1 MRKLLNIWLLLALF
15 LFSGNLFAQ
24 EEGDDPCVQKMDKD
38 SERLFKK
45 ARDFQK
51 NGKKAEAF
59 ELYDEIL
66 EEHPEYLDVNYYY
79 AFGLYSPLESN
90 NYHAIKKDKSDVKKA
105 LAAFNRMYAV
115 CPYYKPHC
123 NLYAARIAYF
133 NEMFSE
139 AIKFASVIVENP
151 DLFTKPSDSSKVA
164 EAQLLIRKARFYDN
178 ILNHPVPFDP
188 KPVAGISTQ
197 YDEYLGTIS
206 PDGTYFYFTRR
217 KEVPVQGAF
226 GSGDGETERREFFSY
241 STLKNGSFNTGAP
254 LPDPFNHSKSE
265 GSPTINITNDLLIF
279 TRLMPTTSSKGH
291 TYRNYDLYYSERI
304 GDEWTEPK
312 SLGSNINNPNT
323 WESQASLSSD
333 GRILFFASDRPGGF
347 GGSDIWYSER
357 NSDGSWR
364 KPINLGP
371 KINTEGNE
379 RSPFLHTDS
388 KTLYFS
394 SSGFDGIG
402 GQDIFFSKLDAKGKW
417 SDPVNIGYPI
427 NTENDEVDFFVSLD
441 GKTGYFSSNHY
452 GNNDWNIYEFEL
464 YEDARPHKM
473 LIVKGSVTA
482 DDDELEN
489 AVVEIRD
496 TAAKVIATGVVSSNN
511 KQYAV
516 ATEVP
521 KEDAAPLI
529 VTVKKEGH
537 SYDAQVITPEQI
549 TNEPIITK
557 DAEIK
562 AIETG
567 KVCDLK
573 DIYYETNSYQ
583 LTQASQVVVNLFVEF
598 LLDNPTV
605 KVEIQGHTDNIGNDN
620 DNLLLSERRA
630 KAVYDLVVSKGIPT
644 SRLRYKGYGESQPI
658 ADNNTAS
665 GRAKNRRTVFLIYEQ

>member
-1 MRKLLNIWLLLALF
+1 MRRLLSFWLLLVLLF
-15 LFSGNLFAQ
+15 TSVNLFAQ
-24 EEGDDPCVQKMDKD
+24 EEEDPCVQKMDKE
-38 SERLFKK
+38 SERIFKK
-45 ARDFQK
+45 ARDLQK
-51 NGKKAEAF
+51 SGKKAEAF

-66 EEHPEYLDVNYYY
+66 ENHPEYLEVNYYY
-79 AFGLYSPLESN
+79 AYGLYSPLVDN
-90 NYHAIKKDKSDVKKA
+90 NYHAIKKDKSDVTRA
-105 LAAFNRMYAV
+105 LAAFNRMYDV
-115 CPYYKPHC
+115 CPYYKIHC
-123 NLYAARIAYF
+123 NLYAARLAYF

-139 AIKFASVIVENP
+139 AIKFASVIVDNP
-151 DLFTKPSDSSKVA
+151 DLFTKITDTAKLS
-164 EAQLLIRKARFYDN
+164 EAQLIIRKARFYDN

-197 YDEYLGTIS
+197 YDEYLGTLS
-206 PDGTYFYFTRR
+206 PDGAYFYFTRR
-217 KEVPVQGAF
+217 KEVPVQNAF
-226 GSGDGETERREFFSY
+226 GAGDGETERREFFSQ
-241 STLKNGSFNTGAP
+241 SALKNGRFQTGAP

-279 TRLMPTTSSKGH
+279 TRLMPTNDSRGIV
-291 TYRNYDLYYSERI
+291 YQNYDLYYSERI

-333 GRILFFASDRPGGF
+333 GKILFFASDRPGGF
-347 GGSDIWYSER
+347 GGSDIWYSQR

-371 KINTEGNE
+371 KINTAGDE

-402 GQDIFFSKLDAKGKW
+402 GQDIYYSKLDAQGKW
-417 SDPVNIGYPI
+417 SDPVNIGFPI

-441 GKTGYFSSNHY
+441 GATGYFSSNQYENH
-452 GNNDWNIYEFEL
+452 DWNIYEFEL

-473 LIVKGSVTA
+473 LIVKGTVTA

-496 TAAKVIATGVVSSNN
+496 TAAKVIATGVVSNNN

-549 TNEPIITK
+549 ATQPIITK

-562 AIETG
+562 SIETG

-573 DIYYETNSYQ
+573 DIYYKTNSYE
-583 LTQASQVVVNLFVEF
+583 LTQASQVIINLFVEF
-598 LLDNPTV
+598 LRDNPTV
-605 KVEIQGHTDNIGNDN
+605 KVEIQGHTDDVGNDK
-620 DNLLLSERRA
+620 DNQILSEHRA
-630 KAVYDLVVSKGIPT
+630 KAVYDLVISKGIPAN
-644 SRLRYKGYGESQPI
+644 RLRYKGYGESQPI
-658 ADNNTAS
+658 ADNSTAV

>member
-1 MRKLLNIWLLLALF
+1 MRRLLSFWLLLAL
-15 LFSGNLFAQ
+15 LFSSVNLFAQ
-24 EEGDDPCVQKMDKD
+24 EEEDPCVQKMDKE
-38 SERLFKK
+38 SERIFKK
-45 ARDFQK
+45 ARDLQK
-51 NGKKAEAF
+51 SGKKAEAF

-66 EEHPEYLDVNYYY
+66 ENHPEYLEVNYYY
-79 AFGLYSPLESN
+79 AYGLYSPLADN
-90 NYHAIKKDKSDVKKA
+90 NYHAIKKDKSDVTRA
-105 LAAFNRMYAV
+105 LAAFNRMYNV
-115 CPYYKPHC
+115 CPYYKIHC
-123 NLYAARIAYF
+123 NLYAARLAYF

-139 AIKFASVIVENP
+139 AIKFASVIVDNP
-151 DLFTKPSDSSKVA
+151 DLFTKITDTAKLS
-164 EAQLLIRKARFYDN
+164 EAQLIIRKARFYNN

-197 YDEYLGTIS
+197 YDEYLGTLS
-206 PDGTYFYFTRR
+206 PDGAYFYFTRR
-217 KEVPVQGAF
+217 KEVPVQNAF
-226 GSGDGETERREFFSY
+226 GAGDGETERREFFSQ
-241 STLKNGSFNTGAP
+241 SAQKNGRFQTGAP

-279 TRLMPTTSSKGH
+279 TRLMPTNDSRGIV
-291 TYRNYDLYYSERI
+291 YQNYDLYYSERI

-333 GRILFFASDRPGGF
+333 GKILFFASDRPGGF
-347 GGSDIWYSER
+347 GGSDIWYSHR

-364 KPINLGP
+364 RPVNLGP
-371 KINTEGNE
+371 KINTAGDE

-402 GQDIFFSKLDAKGKW
+402 GQDIYYSKLDAQGKW
-417 SDPVNIGYPI
+417 SDPVNIGFPI
-427 NTENDEVDFFVSLD
+427 NTEHDEVDFFVSLD
-441 GKTGYFSSNHY
+441 GATGYFSSNQYENH
-452 GNNDWNIYEFEL
+452 DWNIYEFEL

-473 LIVKGSVTA
+473 LIVKGTVTA

-496 TAAKVIATGVVSSNN
+496 TAAKVIATGVVSNNN

-549 TNEPIITK
+549 ATQPIITK

-562 AIETG
+562 SIETG

-573 DIYYETNSYQ
+573 DIY
-583 LTQASQVVVNLFVEF
+583 
-598 LLDNPTV
+598 
-605 KVEIQGHTDNIGNDN
+605 
-620 DNLLLSERRA
+620 
-630 KAVYDLVVSKGIPT
+630 
-644 SRLRYKGYGESQPI
+644 
-658 ADNNTAS
+658 
-665 GRAKNRRTVFLIYEQ
+665 

>member
-1 MRKLLNIWLLLALF
+1 M
-15 LFSGNLFAQ
+15 Q
-24 EEGDDPCVQKMDKD
+24 TMDKA
-38 SERLFKK
+38 SEKLFKK
-45 ARDFQK
+45 AREFQK
-51 NGKKAEAF
+51 SGKKAEAF

-66 EEHPEYLDVNYYY
+66 EDHPEYLEVNYYY
-79 AFGLYSPLESN
+79 AFGLYSPLVDN
-90 NYHAIKKDKSDVKKA
+90 NYRAIKADKSDVKRA
-105 LAAFNRMYAV
+105 LAAFNRMYNV
-115 CPYYKPHC
+115 CPYYKVHC

-151 DLFTKPSDSSKVA
+151 DLFTKATDTAKLA
-164 EAQLLIRKARFYDN
+164 EAQLIIRKARFYDN

-188 KPVAGISTQ
+188 KPVSGISTK
-197 YDEYLGTIS
+197 YDEYLGTLS
-206 PDGTYFYFTRR
+206 PDGSLFYFTRR
-217 KEVPVQGAF
+217 KEVPVQNAF
-226 GSGDGETERREFFSY
+226 GASDGETERREFFSQ
-241 STLKNGSFNTGAP
+241 SSLKNGQFQTGAP

-279 TRLMPTTSSKGH
+279 TRLMPTNDSRGVV
-291 TYRNYDLYYSERI
+291 YQNYDLYYSERI

-347 GGSDIWYSER
+347 GGSDIWYSQR

-402 GQDIFFSKLDAKGKW
+402 GQDIFFSKLDPNGKW

-452 GNNDWNIYEFEL
+452 GNKDWNIYEFEL

-496 TAAKVIATGVVSSNN
+496 TSAKVIATGVVSSNN

-537 SYDAQVITPEQI
+537 SFDAQVITAEQVA
-549 TNEPIITK
+549 TQPIITK

-573 DIYYETNSYQ
+573 DIYYQTNSYT
-583 LTQASQVVVNLFVEF
+583 LTQASQVIINLFVEF
-598 LLDNPTV
+598 LRDNPTV
-605 KVEIQGHTDNIGNDN
+605 KVEIQGHTDDVGNDK
-620 DNLLLSERRA
+620 DNQILSERRA
-630 KAVYDLVVSKGIPT
+630 KAVYDLVISKGV
-644 SRLRYKGYGESQPI
+644 SADRLRYKGYGESQPI
-658 ADNNTAS
+658 ADNSTAA

>member
-1 MRKLLNIWLLLALF
+1 MSRFLNFWLLLAF
-15 LFSGNLFAQ
+15 LISFGNLYAQ
-24 EEGDDPCVQKMDKD
+24 EDEDPCVQKMDKE
-38 SERLFKK
+38 SEKLYKK
-45 ARDFQK
+45 ARDYHK
-51 NGKKAEAF
+51 NGKKEDAYV
-59 ELYDEIL
+59 LYEEIL
-66 EEHPEYLDVNYYY
+66 DAHPEYLEVNYYY
-79 AFGLYSPLESN
+79 ALGLYNPLEAN
-90 NYHAIKKDKSDVKKA
+90 NYHSQRKDKSDVTKA
-105 LAAFNRMYAV
+105 LAAFNRMYDV
-115 CPYYKPHC
+115 CPFYKVHC
-123 NLYAARIAYF
+123 NLYAARLAYF
-133 NEMFSE
+133 NEIFPD

-151 DLFTKPSDSSKVA
+151 DLFLAPKDTAKLS
-164 EAQLLIRKARFYDN
+164 EAKLIIRKARFYDN

-197 YDEYLGTIS
+197 YDEYLGTLS
-206 PDGTYFYFTRR
+206 PDGAYFYFTRR
-217 KEVPVQGAF
+217 REVPVQHTF
-226 GSGDGETERREFFSY
+226 GSGDGETERREFFSR
-241 STLKNGSFNTGAP
+241 SVVKNGQFQTGEP

-279 TRLMPTTSSKGH
+279 TRLMPTNDTRGNV
-291 TYRNYDLYYSERI
+291 YQNFDLYYSERI
-304 GDEWTEPK
+304 GDEWSEPK
-312 SLGSNINNPNT
+312 SLGSNINSPNT

-333 GRILFFASDRPGGF
+333 GKVLFFASDRPGGF

-364 KPINLGP
+364 KPVNLGP
-371 KINTEGNE
+371 KINTAGNE

-441 GKTGYFSSNHY
+441 GTTGYFSSNQYENH
-452 GNNDWNIYEFEL
+452 DWNIYEFEL

-473 LIVKGSVTA
+473 LIVKGEVTA

-489 AVVEIRD
+489 AVVELRD
-496 TAAKVIATGVVSSNN
+496 TAANVVATGVVSHNN

-516 ATEVP
+516 AAEVP
-521 KEDAAPLI
+521 QEDTAPLI

-549 TNEPIITK
+549 KSSPIITK

-562 AIETG
+562 SIETG

-573 DIYYETNSYQ
+573 DIYFETNSYN
-583 LTQASQVVVNLFVEF
+583 LTHASQMIVNLFVEF
-598 LLDNPTV
+598 LRDNPTV
-605 KVEIQGHTDNIGNDN
+605 KVEIQGHTDDIGNDK
-620 DNLLLSERRA
+620 DNQILSERRA
-630 KAVYDLVVSKGIPT
+630 KAVYDIVLSKGVDA

-658 ADNNTAS
+658 ADNSTAA
-665 GRAKNRRTVFLIYEQ
+665 GRAKNRRTVFLIYDK